1 VFYGIF
7 QFYSMFVRGLA
18 VDTVYSDVAKVHCAL
33 LASFL
38 TLSLAAIKKSIE
50 WRLQVQIAF
59 LTEVNLAPSC
69 PE

>member
-1 VFYGIF
+1 MAEEPSHVKQLSLIHVCKIG
-7 QFYSMFVRGLA
+7 
-18 VDTVYSDVAKVHCAL
+18 
-33 LASFL
+33 L

-59 LTEVNLAPSC
+59 LTEVDLAPSR

>member
-1 VFYGIF
+1 MDWILG
-7 QFYSMFVRGLA
+7 G
-18 VDTVYSDVAKVHCAL
+18 VDNAL
-33 LASFL
+33 GRVINTYRTTYFFRVKL

-59 LTEVNLAPSC
+59 LTEVNLAPSR

>member
-1 VFYGIF
+1 MPSLLRFLISLNEKCSPNKVKGCH
-7 QFYSMFVRGLA
+7 SANLTKFVI
-18 VDTVYSDVAKVHCAL
+18 
-33 LASFL
+33 L

-59 LTEVNLAPSC
+59 LTEVDLAPSR

>member
-1 VFYGIF
+1 ME
-7 QFYSMFVRGLA
+7 SLSLMSL
-18 VDTVYSDVAKVHCAL
+18 S
-33 LASFL
+33 L

-59 LTEVNLAPSC
+59 LTEVDLAPSR